1 MPTPIT
7 MPALSPTM
15 THGTL
20 ARWLVAEGAAV
31 APGDVIAEIETD
43 KATMEV
49 EAVDEG
55 VLAKILVPAGTEGV
69 AVNAP
74 IAVLAE
80 EGEDISGYD
89 APAAAPDAPQAPAH
103 SGSDGGPA
111 PADTSSPSQRGGA
124 GGGAPATE
132 GANDRIFA
140 SPLARRIA
148 ADKGLDLAAIQG
160 SGPHGRVVK
169 ADVQGAQAPVRAAP
183 PVAGAAPT
191 ALPVT
196 MMRRVIA
203 QRLTESKSTIPHF
216 YLQADCTLDALLAA
230 RAEINAAA
238 DGAYKVS
245 VNDMLVKAAAC
256 ALMAVPAAHVAW
268 GEGEMTQFHSADIAV
283 AVATDG
289 GLITPIVR
297 AAHAKGLAAIATEVR
312 DLAARARAGALKPAE
327 FQGGSFTIS
336 NLGMY
341 GVRAFSA
348 IINPPQS
355 MILAVGAGEQR
366 PVVEDGV
373 LAIRTVMTATLS
385 ADHRAVDGAVA
396 AQWLAA
402 FKGFVQAPARMLA

>member
-15 THGTL
+15 TEGVL
-20 ARWLVAEGAAV
+20 ARWLVEEGAAV

-74 IAVLAE
+74 IAILAQ
-80 EGEDISGYD
+80 EGEDVSGYD
-89 APAAAPDAPQAPAH
+89 APPAAPQAPAEP
-103 SGSDGGPA
+103 PA
-111 PADTSSPSQRGGA
+111 PQQAA
-124 GGGAPATE
+124 APTAQPQQGPGE
-132 GANDRIFA
+132 RDDKRVFA

-148 ADKGLDLAAIQG
+148 ADRGLDLAAIQG
-160 SGPHGRVVK
+160 SGPHGRIVK
-169 ADVQGAQAPVRAAP
+169 ADVETARPLPPLTGGGQGGVPPQQAVQ
-183 PVAGAAPT
+183 GAAPT
-191 ALPVT
+191 ALPIT

-203 QRLTESKSTIPHF
+203 QRLAESKSTIPHF
-216 YLQADCTLDALLAA
+216 YLEADVTLDALLAA
-230 RAEINAAA
+230 RADINAGA

-268 GEGEMTQFHSADIAV
+268 GAEAMTQFHSADIAV

-297 AAHAKGLAAIATEVR
+297 AAHAKGLAAIATEVK

-366 PVVEDGV
+366 PVVEGGV

-402 FKGFVQAPARMLA
+402 FRGFVETPARMLA